1 MFGFVGMWAFSTVVG
16 HPMQELRRLFEF
28 SGPNS
33 STPPL
38 VLDFDKY
45 NAGFVALLR
54 DSLLKR
60 ALFASL
66 SLDGSNS
73 AFTA

>member
-1 MFGFVGMWAFSTVVG
+1 MFGFVRMWACSTVVG
-16 HPMQELRRLFEF
+16 HSMQELRRLFEF